1 MIQEAKPENP
11 NELFVL
17 WTSGDRE
24 TAFGM
29 VFMYTLN
36 AKLKG
41 WWEDVTLIV
50 WGASSKLLLQDEE
63 LQGRIRQ
70 MIDAGVDVVAC
81 VACAEMFGATKTLE
95 DLGIEVKPMGQPLTQ
110 LLKAG
115 KTVLTV

>member
-1 MIQEAKPENP
+1 MNQEIQAENS
-11 NELFVL
+11 NELYIL

-24 TAFGM
+24 TALSM
-29 VFMYTLN
+29 VFMYALN

-50 WGASSKLLLQDEE
+50 WGASSKLLAQDEE

-81 VACAEMFGATKTLE
+81 VACANMFGVTKILE
-95 DLGIEVKPMGQPLTQ
+95 ELGIEVKAMGHPLTQ

-115 KTVLTV
+115 KQVLSV

>member
-1 MIQEAKPENP
+1 MNQEEKSGDAT
-11 NELFVL
+11 ELFVL
-17 WTSGDRE
+17 WSSGERE
-24 TAFGM
+24 TALGM

-36 AKLKG
+36 VKLKG

-50 WGASSKLLLQDEE
+50 WGASTKLLVQDEE

-95 DLGIEVKPMGQPLTQ
+95 DLGIEVKPMGHPLTQ

-115 KTVLTV
+115 KIVLSV

>member
-1 MIQEAKPENP
+1 MNQEVQPGDS
-11 NELFVL
+11 NELYVL
-17 WTSGDRE
+17 WTTGDRE
-24 TAFGM
+24 TALSM

-41 WWEDVTLIV
+41 WWEDVTLII
-50 WGASSKLLLQDEE
+50 WGASTKLLARDEE

-81 VACAEMFGATKTLE
+81 VACANMFGATKILE
-95 DLGIEVKPMGQPLTQ
+95 DLGIEVKGMGHPLTQ

-115 KTVLTV
+115 KTVLSV

>member
-1 MIQEAKPENP
+1 MNRELKKEDS
-11 NELFVL
+11 NELYVL

-24 TAFGM
+24 TALSM
-29 VFMYTLN
+29 AFMYTLN

-50 WGASSKLLLQDEE
+50 WGASTNLLAHDEE

-81 VACAEMFGATKTLE
+81 VACAEMFGATKLLG
-95 DLGIEVKPMGQPLTQ
+95 DLGIEVKPMGHPLTQ

-115 KTVLTV
+115 KKVLSV

>member
-1 MIQEAKPENP
+1 MDGNVKPGDS

-17 WTSGDRE
+17 WTSGERE
-24 TAFGM
+24 TALGM

-36 AKLKG
+36 AKTRG

-50 WGASSKLLLQDEE
+50 WGASTKLLAEDEE

-81 VACAEMFGATKTLE
+81 VACADMFSATKILE
-95 DLGIEVKPMGQPLTQ
+95 DLGIEVKGMGHPLTQ

-115 KTVLTV
+115 KTILSV